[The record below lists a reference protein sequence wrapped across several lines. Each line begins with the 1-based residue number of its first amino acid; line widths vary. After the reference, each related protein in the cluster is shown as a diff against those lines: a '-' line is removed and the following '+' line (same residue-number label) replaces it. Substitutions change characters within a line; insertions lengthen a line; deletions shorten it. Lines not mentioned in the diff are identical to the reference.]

1 MSAFGKSLMV
11 SGLLVAGSVVSGM
24 AAQEVVCRV
33 EMDRDVVFAGKKQKA
48 IVKVT
53 LDAPKAPR
61 ADKRPPVNLT
71 IVLDRSGSMSGR
83 KIEKAKEAAIAA
95 LRRLDPRD
103 LFSLVTYD
111 TRIETVVP
119 AQSAANS
126 EWIEGRIRSISTGG
140 NTALFAGI
148 SQGASEIRKNLGRRY
163 IHRIL
168 LLSDGLANTGPSSPE
183 ELGRL
188 GAALRKEGI
197 SVTTIGVGTDYN
209 EDLMTLMAQNSDGNT
224 YFVESSA
231 DLPRIFGTELGDVL
245 SVVASK
251 VTIEVEFPEGVR
263 PLRIIG
269 RDGRIGAKTVEVSLN
284 QLYGGQEKYALIE
297 VELPASAEGEV
308 RMVANAH
315 CRYQDMIANRP
326 ASSKG
331 HTVVRFSKKM
341 EEVERS
347 VNVAVGKDVMQNYMA
362 IAKDA
367 AIAAADKKDYD
378 EAARILSL
386 NAATVADFA
395 LRNRDAGLQKEAEEL
410 ERQAMEIEKGNALP
424 SKSRKKMKTR
434 NFEIYNQQTAPVVK
448 PQDWEDFDPDVV
460 LKVTPKKEEKKD

>member
-1 MSAFGKSLMV
+1 MSAFGKSWMV
-11 SGLLVAGSVVSGM
+11 AGLLVAGSVVSAF
-24 AAQEVVCRV
+24 AAKEVVCRV
-33 EMDRDVVFAGKKQKA
+33 EMDRDVVYAGQRQKA

-53 LDAPKAPR
+53 LDAPRAPQS
-61 ADKRPPVNLT
+61 DKRPPVNLT
-71 IVLDRSGSMSGR
+71 IVLDRSGSMSGQ

-95 LRRLDPRD
+95 LRRLGSQD

-111 TRIETVVP
+111 TKIDTVVP

-140 NTALFAGI
+140 NTALFAGV
-148 SQGASEIRKNLGRRY
+148 SQGASENRKNLGEKY

-231 DLPRIFGTELGDVL
+231 DLPRIFGAELGDVL

-251 VTIEVEFPEGVR
+251 VTVEVVFPEGIR

-269 RDGRIGAKTVEVSLN
+269 RDGRVGESTVSVTLN

-297 VELPASAEGEV
+297 VELPEAAEGEV
-308 RMVANAH
+308 LDIARAR
-315 CRYQDMIANRP
+315 CSYQDMIANRP
-326 ASSKG
+326 AASEG
-331 HTVVRFSKKM
+331 NTQVRFSRKP
-341 EEVERS
+341 EEVDAS
-347 VNVAVGKDVMQNYMA
+347 VNVAVATEVIKNEMA
-362 IAKDA
+362 IAQDQ
-367 AIAAADKKDYD
+367 AIAAADKQDYD
-378 EAARILSL
+378 GAAQILIDNAKVTL
-386 NAATVADFA
+386 NFADQYNAPEMQAAAEDNMQQADE
-395 LRNRDAGLQKEAEEL
+395 LKEK
-410 ERQAMEIEKGNALP
+410 QALP
-424 SKSRKKMKTR
+424 ASGRKSMKSW
-434 NFEIYNQQTAPVVK
+434 NFGVFNSQRTAPVVK
-448 PQDWEDFDPDVV
+448 PGERENPDS
-460 LKVTPKKEEKKD
+460 KNPKAEEK

>member
-1 MSAFGKSLMV
+1 MSAFGKSLV
-11 SGLLVAGSVVSGM
+11 ASGLLVAGSAVAGM

-33 EMDRDVVFAGKKQKA
+33 EMDRDVVFAGQKQKA

-148 SQGASEIRKNLGRRY
+148 SQGASEIRKNLRRRY

-331 HTVVRFSKKM
+331 HTVVRFSKKPA
-341 EEVERS
+341 EIERS
-347 VNVAVGKDVMQNYMA
+347 VNVAVVKEIIMNEVAVAQE
-362 IAKDA
+362 A
-367 AIAAADKKDYD
+367 AVVSADNKDYD
-378 EAARILSL
+378 QAAETLRK
-386 NAATVADFA
+386 NALLVADFA
-395 LRNRDAGLQKEAEEL
+395 DKYNDVELKEEARNIQVQSD
-410 ERQAMEIEKGNALP
+410 EIGRSQSLLP
-424 SKSRKKMKTR
+424 SGRKKMKTWS
-434 NFEIYNQQTAPVVK
+434 FSISNQQKT
-448 PQDWEDFDPDVV
+448 
-460 LKVTPKKEEKKD
+460 TPKKEEKKD